1 MCNIC
6 LYPFL
11 GVHPGERDRQ
21 VHSGQ
26 VQGGEE
32 ESRRG
37 GGGEEGVMQSIVILS
52 SSIFINKE

>member
-1 MCNIC
+1 MQY
-6 LYPFL
+6 LL
-11 GVHPGERDRQ
+11 VSSGAHPGQRDRQ

-26 VQGGEE
+26 IQGGEE

-37 GGGEEGVMQSIVILS
+37 GGGEEGLMQSIVILS

>member
-1 MCNIC
+1 M
-6 LYPFL
+6 LVPA

-21 VHSGQ
+21 VHTGQ
-26 VQGGEE
+26 IQGGEE

-37 GGGEEGVMQSIVILS
+37 GGGEEGLMQSIVILS